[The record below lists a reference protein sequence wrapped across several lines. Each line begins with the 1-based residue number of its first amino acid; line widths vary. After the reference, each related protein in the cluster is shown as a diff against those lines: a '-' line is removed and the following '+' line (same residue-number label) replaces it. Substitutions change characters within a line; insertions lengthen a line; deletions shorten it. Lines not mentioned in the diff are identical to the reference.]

1 MLEYLDDFENHP
13 NFYNRKKINV
23 KLPNGDIID
32 CWIYFLPKYPDSFIE
47 SQYYDNYDS
56 NGSHGLQ
63 YVTRYQRDPKDKLF
77 FLNWS
82 NLDHN
87 SGL

>member
-1 MLEYLDDFENHP
+1 MTLKIIQIFIIEK
-13 NFYNRKKINV
+13 KKINF

-47 SQYYDNYDS
+47 SQYYDNYNS

-63 YVTRYQRDPKDKLF
+63 YVTSEDVQL
-77 FLNWS
+77 LES
-82 NLDHN
+82 AL
-87 SGL
+87 